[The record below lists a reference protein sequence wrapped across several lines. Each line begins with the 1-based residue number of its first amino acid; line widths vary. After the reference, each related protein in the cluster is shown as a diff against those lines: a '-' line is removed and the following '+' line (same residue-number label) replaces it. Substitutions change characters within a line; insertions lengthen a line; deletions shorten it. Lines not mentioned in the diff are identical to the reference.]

1 MNCGVC
7 KMFQD
12 HHIMGVCRL
21 YPMTQNKQS
30 NDWCG
35 QFVAITGKKVEE
47 VPVKTVYN
55 ISTDTSTP
63 QIVARIKRKYERK
76 NVQTPA

>member
-1 MNCGVC
+1 
-7 KMFQD
+7 MFQD

-47 VPVKTVYN
+47 MPEVEEMPVKIVYN

>member
-1 MNCGVC
+1 
-7 KMFQD
+7 
-12 HHIMGVCRL
+12 MGVCRL

-47 VPVKTVYN
+47 APVKIVYN
-55 ISTDTSTP
+55 INTDTSVP

-76 NVQTPA
+76 NVQTPT

>member
-1 MNCGVC
+1 
-7 KMFQD
+7 
-12 HHIMGVCRL
+12 MGVCRL

-47 VPVKTVYN
+47 VPMKIVYN
-55 ISTDTSTP
+55 INTDTSTP

-76 NVQTPA
+76 NVQATA

>member
-1 MNCGVC
+1 
-7 KMFQD
+7 
-12 HHIMGVCRL
+12 MGVCRL

-47 VPVKTVYN
+47 MPVKIVYD
-55 ISTDTSTP
+55 IGTDTMVP

-76 NVQTPA
+76 NVQTPT

>member
-1 MNCGVC
+1 
-7 KMFQD
+7 
-12 HHIMGVCRL
+12 MGVCRL

-35 QFVAITGKKVEE
+35 QFVAMTGKKVEE
-47 VPVKTVYN
+47 LPVKIVYDIN
-55 ISTDTSTP
+55 TDTMVP
-63 QIVARIKRKYERK
+63 QIVARVKRKYERK